1 MSDYHDM
8 QNELQGHNQFH
19 SALSSLKTQQLTGE
33 TNAALGG
40 IRSALDQQA
49 AAIEKEK
56 VYNNALFRVSQ
67 DLHDLEQKI
76 SHTQSRPQPTVNLCM
91 EYIILKT
98 ACEDLGLF
106 GQENYSTLEFKK
118 LSHETSNHLKTLGNV
133 ILSRF
138 PDAYNRAKEE
148 INEEY
153 RRDDEARQ
161 AMLEQQRRE
170 QRAGKIQEN
179 VITGIVFIVIIGGIW
194 WFFFRGDPS
203 EGGNPNGGGQGGG
216 FGGAPQPQQPTFNPS
231 LPAGKKQVWTKAKIT
246 TAWKGKSAAEL
257 IKSFG
262 NPANH
267 KQQGNLIVYFY
278 DNMYVKE
285 KNMKYSKVSFA
296 IQPDGKGGGSVF
308 AIGLVPNSA
317 TRIQPAGGQGGFPG
331 QGGGFP
337 GQGGGFPGGAPGDGE
352 DTGGGGPPG
361 GFPGGG
367 QGGAPPGGKRPR

>member
-1 MSDYHDM
+1 MKP
-8 QNELQGHNQFH
+8 LWTIPLLFT
-19 SALSSLKTQQLTGE
+19 LIF
-33 TNAALGG
+33 ALGCG
-40 IRSALDQQA
+40 GDDAEGGDDNGSADQQNDPGQGNPYGGGGQGGGPPGGQA
-49 AAIEKEK
+49 GGPPGGQGGGPPGGE
-56 VYNNALFRVSQ
+56 
-67 DLHDLEQKI
+67 
-76 SHTQSRPQPTVNLCM
+76 
-91 EYIILKT
+91 
-98 ACEDLGLF
+98 GGF
-106 GQENYSTLEFKK
+106 G
-118 LSHETSNHLKTLGNV
+118 G
-133 ILSRF
+133 
-138 PDAYNRAKEE
+138 
-148 INEEY
+148 
-153 RRDDEARQ
+153 
-161 AMLEQQRRE
+161 
-170 QRAGKIQEN
+170 
-179 VITGIVFIVIIGGIW
+179 
-194 WFFFRGDPS
+194 GDPS
-203 EGGNPNGGGQGGG
+203 GAGNPYGGGQGGG
-216 FGGAPQPQQPTFNPS
+216 FGGAPQPQQPTFDPS

-361 GFPGGG
+361 GG